1 RSRHDTVRCTGGQSP
16 ATVSDWLVA
25 VLQLN
30 PTVLRQAL
38 YRDVETGH
46 GLESR
51 HERGMQRSRR
61 LDDVAQD
68 AIDAKADDRAPLVRL
83 EVKIGR
89 ALPQRLQQQ
98 RVDHADD
105 R

>member
-1 RSRHDTVRCTGGQSP
+1 
-16 ATVSDWLVA
+16 
-25 VLQLN
+25 
-30 PTVLRQAL
+30 
-38 YRDVETGH
+38 
-46 GLESR
+46 
-51 HERGMQRSRR
+51 MQRSGR

-105 R
+105 RRLRSRIEQIFRRRQILQQPREVALVRGVIAPCE